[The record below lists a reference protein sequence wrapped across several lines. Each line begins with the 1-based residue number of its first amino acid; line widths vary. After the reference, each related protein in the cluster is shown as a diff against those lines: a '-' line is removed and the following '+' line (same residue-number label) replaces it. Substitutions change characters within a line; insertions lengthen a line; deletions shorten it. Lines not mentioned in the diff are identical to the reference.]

1 MMTPKEQ
8 RKEIKRLTRALSE
21 KDRALRREKRENAA
35 LKRELAALKNSLASD
50 LNADFKTSGKPYKSQ
65 LEKERHELI
74 TTGTVNAR
82 RFSKKSYLRY
92 LIQSVKE
99 SGIGLFFSRIARFWR
114 RLRLA
119 RTITA
124 VVAAVIAAL
133 LVSAVFITILPFLL
147 IFSLVVLLAAAFRAR
162 IANRM
167 MTERLTGKR
176 VRVIVMP
183 DSVTFRDDTFAERSA
198 KAMSREPNT
207 AVLVVS
213 PYFMSPRGLGGR
225 GMFFTVREE
234 AEDLYL
240 VRRCYYFLLRRRV
253 LDAMCGEVTVMY

>member
-35 LKRELAALKNSLASD
+35 LKREISVLKNSRASNRD
-50 LNADFKTSGKPYKSQ
+50 AFFSPSKKSYKSDSGKEQ
-65 LEKERHELI
+65 RELI
-74 TTGTVNAR
+74 TAGAVNAR

-92 LIQSVKE
+92 LIQSIKE

-114 RLRLA
+114 RLRLV
-119 RTITA
+119 RNVTLVI
-124 VVAAVIAAL
+124 AAIIAAL
-133 LVSAVFITILPFLL
+133 LVSAVFITALPFLL
-147 IFSLVVLLAAAFRAR
+147 LFSLVTFLVVIFRAR
-162 IANRM
+162 VTNRR
-167 MTERLTGKR
+167 MTEKLADKR
-176 VRVIVMP
+176 VRVMILP

-198 KAMSREPNT
+198 KAMSKEPNT

-234 AEDLYL
+234 AENLYL
-240 VRRCYYFLLRRRV
+240 VRRCYYFLLRRQV
-253 LDAMCGEVTVMY
+253 LDAVCEDVSVMY